1 MKNTSQRR
9 PSSATVSA
17 TFRAARFACLSVLT
31 AGLGCGDTTTPPATT
46 FSFDRP
52 IDVAFGCFGGLRLTG
67 GGPADPAQPIVTTAM
82 PTVACDTRATPRT
95 LNNEPLIVPF
105 GQEDAILV
113 GSESVKSPITPIPQ
127 WYALV
132 LESGPGTVHV
142 AQFDVQFP
150 KATFKSVLPDSDPL
164 TPGQNGI
171 SVGEEPVAIVTD
183 PAGCHAVTANAGSC
197 DLSVLD
203 LNSVFDGERG
213 AQVDRLTVKNAAGVP
228 LRARPVAM
236 VGEPSSS
243 DIGNACPARPTG
255 LVYVAY
261 PSCHLVAGIDSAT
274 GTVVTGI
281 QYGAAG
287 APAIVG
293 GDVTCPDEC
302 GGVAA
307 SPGVRPVALDLEVD
321 PGSGRRRLAI
331 GADNSAAIT
340 IVDLDDTSRPM
351 TVAQVQL
358 EDPTGKL
365 GVSELALS
373 QEIGM
378 GGGTPGVLDP
388 INDEASPAIA
398 QYVYAVAN
406 DRSVRVADVYGTPKE
421 CDTQID
427 PRFVRT
433 ITDLALLSCFPVGA
447 ATNPPRRVGARG
459 PGIRLP
465 GDAIPLA
472 VDFARV
478 PRLLAPDTN
487 ANNPQPDVPEFRTN
501 NPEQPLT
508 LIGDFAVIT
517 SSNGGTFIANVDDDD
532 FPDVFDPGRPLLV
545 PMPLAIA
552 HQLRDRVGGRS
563 LSIDE
568 DRPYEAPP
576 PGAPTEFDDH
586 SGDDL
591 SCDYNGRFDGT
602 TATGGPRITAAP
614 DRKAP
619 ADLVA
624 DAKLVGLPRLR
635 QLVCD
640 RRTLHGAEADASVDY
655 KLITELQYAADNATR
670 DQAFPD
676 LMALPEAET
685 WTMVWEG
692 SLSLNAGDTS
702 VDGPGIRESLLR
714 VDSLGVHILDDSK
727 PFCDA
732 GIEPY
737 DIVQL
742 RGCDPTLGASDCP
755 SGYTCFVHPES
766 KIVGLG
772 SCMLTDEADRL
783 ANACRDFLISSRRYT
798 VAPSPSSGE
807 LLAIPRRYELSTTPV
822 DGCVS
827 SEQCETLEDYAELL
841 RTAKPLNQAC
851 NHNGTCDD
859 GESNLWCADDCPRPC
874 DNDNTCDP
882 GERYAWCPNDCA
894 TGWACEMDSSR
905 APRAG
910 TGKRCELRCVT
921 TDDCE
926 TGTVCQGGFCMEGV
940 TPPQACINSSQRY
953 ELHAGE
959 AFAVIGSLS
968 GFVHP
973 IVADAAGK
981 CVRDPVASRLAIG
994 RLPLVPRDAAGAVQ
1008 MCTGAANEPNPCATT
1023 AETMDE
1029 VTSNKDPTT
1038 CKVPDGVTP
1047 ATELKP
1053 RTAPAV
1059 RFRNRGMTFTMVD
1072 PYAPG
1077 DQTCNPDRTGGLG
1090 QIPHV
1095 VPGYTMSFRLV
1106 GGFAPVQVFDK
1117 LTTDRPSLPVKVVKG
1132 PAGSVWVVDA
1142 GDFLSSTTG
1151 TASTRGK
1158 VLRFDPLIPTVG
1170 AAVANTAQ

>member
-1 MKNTSQRR
+1 MKTSSQRR
-9 PSSATVSA
+9 PRFAP
-17 TFRAARFACLSVLT
+17 FRAPFRAPRSTPLWACLSVLA
-31 AGLGCGDTTTPPATT
+31 AGLGCGDTTTPNATT

-52 IDVAFGCFGGLRLTG
+52 VDVAFGCFGSLRLTSG
-67 GGPADPAQPIVTTAM
+67 GEPIVSAM
-82 PTVACDTRATPRT
+82 PTTACATRATPRE
-95 LNNEPLIVPF
+95 LNNLPLNVPG
-105 GQEDAILV
+105 GQDGIGSDAV
-113 GSESVKSPITPIPQ
+113 D

-142 AQFDVQFP
+142 AQFDIQFP
-150 KATFKSVLPDSDPL
+150 KASFSSLLPDSDPL

-203 LNSVFDGERG
+203 LNSVFDGARG
-213 AQVDRLTVKNAAGVP
+213 AQVDRLEVKNGANGTIH
-228 LRARPVAM
+228 ARPAAM
-236 VGEPSSS
+236 VGEPPSS
-243 DIGNACPARPTG
+243 DIGNACPVRPTG

-261 PSCHLVAGIDSAT
+261 PSCHLVAGIDTAT

-281 QYGAAG
+281 QYGATG
-287 APAIVG
+287 APTIVG
-293 GDVTCPDEC
+293 GNVTCPDEC
-302 GGVAA
+302 GGGGGGGV

-321 PGSGRRRLAI
+321 PGSSKRRLAI
-331 GADNSAAIT
+331 GADNSSAIT
-340 IVDLDDTSRPM
+340 IVELDDASRPM

-365 GVSELALS
+365 GVSAIALT

-378 GGGTPGVLDP
+378 GGGMPGVLDP
-388 INDEASPAIA
+388 INDEASIA
-398 QYVYAVAN
+398 TAQFVYAVAT
-406 DRSVRVADVYGTPKE
+406 DRSVRVADVYAVPKE

-427 PRFVRT
+427 PRFTRG
-433 ITDLALLSCFPVGA
+433 ITDLSLLSCFPVGA
-447 ATNPPRRVGARG
+447 TTNPPRRVGARG

-478 PRLLAPDTN
+478 PRLQAPDSNT
-487 ANNPQPDVPEFRTN
+487 NNPQPDVPEFRTN

-508 LIGDFAVIT
+508 LVGDFAVIT
-517 SSNGGTFIANVDDDD
+517 SSNGGTYLANVDDDD

-545 PMPLAIA
+545 PMPLAMA
-552 HQLRDRVGGRS
+552 HQLRDRVGSRS

-568 DRPYEAPP
+568 DRPYEMPP
-576 PGAPTEFDDH
+576 EGAPTDFDDH
-586 SGDDL
+586 SSDDL

-602 TATGGPRITAAP
+602 TAIGGPRITAAP

-619 ADLVA
+619 ADLVV

-635 QLVCD
+635 QLECN
-640 RRTLHGAEADASVDY
+640 REALHGSKKVAADHKV
-655 KLITELQYAADNATR
+655 ITELQYAADNPTR
-670 DQAFPD
+670 DAAFPD

-692 SLSLNAGDTS
+692 SLSLNAGDS
-702 VDGPGIRESLLR
+702 SAGGPAIRESLLR
-714 VDSLGVHILDDSK
+714 VDSLGVHIVDDGK

-732 GIEPY
+732 GVERY

-755 SGYTCFVHPES
+755 SGYTCFVHPDS
-766 KIVGLG
+766 KIAGLG
-772 SCMLTDEADRL
+772 ACMLADEADRL

-798 VAPSPSSGE
+798 VDTASTGE

-827 SEQCETLEDYAELL
+827 SEQCETLAEYAETLSGA
-841 RTAKPLNQAC
+841 RPLSEAC
-851 NHNGTCDD
+851 NHNGTCDS
-859 GESNLWCADDCPRPC
+859 GESNLWCSDDCTRPC
-874 DNDNTCDP
+874 NNNGTCDA
-882 GERYAWCPNDCA
+882 GERFAWCPSDCSA
-894 TGWACEMDSSR
+894 GWACVRDSAR

-910 TGKRCELRCVT
+910 TGDRCELRCET
-921 TDDCE
+921 TDDCQ
-926 TGTVCQGGFCMEGV
+926 TGTVCQAGFCMEGV

-973 IVADAAGK
+973 IVAGAANQ

-1008 MCTGAANEPNPCATT
+1008 VCTGAANEPNPCATT
-1023 AETMDE
+1023 AETTDE
-1029 VTSNKDPTT
+1029 FTSNKDPVT
-1038 CKVPDGVTP
+1038 CKVPEGQTP
-1047 ATELKP
+1047 TVNFKKRL
-1053 RTAPAV
+1053 APAV

-1072 PYAPG
+1072 PYSPG
-1077 DQTCNPDRTGGLG
+1077 DLTCNPDRAGGLG
-1090 QIPHV
+1090 QIPQV

-1106 GGFAPVQVFDK
+1106 GGFAPQQVFDK
-1117 LTTDRPSLPVKVVKG
+1117 LSTDRPSLPIKVVKG
-1132 PAGSVWVVDA
+1132 PADTVWIVDA

-1158 VLRFDPLIPTVG
+1158 VLRLDPLVPTLGG
-1170 AAVANTAQ
+1170 AVTNASVQ